1 MPQTLMPPIKVYK
14 LEGSKNFKGNPKG
27 NQTSYLWGWT
37 ARPTKFN
44 LEEKW
49 WKMMKSLKYNWT
61 MPNDVGVICNGKKNT
76 KKGQLKNKQCKN
88 KLEWKKDNPKEPFN
102 KCQ

>member
-1 MPQTLMPPIKVYK
+1 MPPIKVYK

-49 WKMMKSLKYNWT
+49 WKMMKSLRYNWT
-61 MPNDVGVICNGKKNT
+61 MPNDVGVICNGKKIY
-76 KKGQLKNKQCKN
+76 KKRPIEKQTMQKQTRMKRGQ
-88 KLEWKKDNPKEPFN
+88 PKGSL
-102 KCQ
+102 